1 MTKTDFNYLFSSKF
15 SADYQKYQS
24 FSDQELDRL
33 LLSSKISPTLATQ
46 IKNRLR
52 AAKRFSRA
60 AELFFTSS
68 GLEQASSETVA
79 ACIAARAAKFPKIVD
94 LGCGL
99 GFNSI
104 FLAAA
109 GASVLA
115 VERDL
120 ERLYLAR
127 ANAKVY
133 QVVEEIKFL
142 EGDFL
147 EPSFA
152 DFYKNNFPASD
163 SVPAFFLD
171 PARNLASGVKT
182 RSLLNSQPN
191 LFELLPQILE
201 FTENVAVKISP
212 AFDYQELEQLPG
224 DPEIEVI
231 SENGVCKVAML
242 WFGAFKETRR
252 RATVLKAGQK
262 TFSLSSGPESLA
274 FSLPTNYLYFPD
286 KAVARA
292 QLTLAFAAAYDLK
305 PISPTNPLLS
315 SADFKA
321 VPASRY
327 FKIISQGRFSL
338 KSLKRLL
345 KEEKIERAE
354 LIVRQIKLSAEELRS
369 RLKLQEGGGKT
380 IFIFAAE
387 QKGNYYILAENIQ
400 KYSGR

>member
-1 MTKTDFNYLFSSKF
+1 MTKTDVNYLFSPKF

-33 LLSSKISPTLATQ
+33 ILSSEISPTLATQ
-46 IKNRLR
+46 IKNRRR

-60 AELFFTSS
+60 KELFFTSS
-68 GLEQASSETVA
+68 GLEQASSEAVA
-79 ACIAARAAKFPKIVD
+79 TYIATRAAKFPKIVD

-109 GASVLA
+109 GASVFA
-115 VERDL
+115 VERDA
-120 ERLYLAR
+120 ERLDLAQ

-133 QVVEEIKFL
+133 QVADKIKFL
-142 EGDFL
+142 AGDFL

-152 DFYKNNFPASD
+152 DFYKNNFSTLDPA
-163 SVPAFFLD
+163 PAFFLD
-171 PARNLASGVKT
+171 PARNLASGAKT

-191 LFELLPQILE
+191 LFALLPQILE

-212 AFDYQELEQLPG
+212 AFDYRELEQLPG
-224 DPEIEVI
+224 DPEVEVV
-231 SENGVCKVAML
+231 SEDGVCKVAML
-242 WFGAFKETRR
+242 WFGSFKETKRQ
-252 RATVLKAGQK
+252 ATVLKAGQK
-262 TFSLSSGPESLA
+262 VFSLSSGLESLA
-274 FSLPTNYLYFPD
+274 FSLPANYLYSPD

-292 QLTLAFAAAYDLK
+292 QLTLVFAASYDLK

-321 VPASRY
+321 VPASRH

-345 KEEKIERAE
+345 KEEKVERAE
-354 LIVRQIKLSAEELRS
+354 LVVKGVKISAEELRT
-369 RLKLQEGGGKT
+369 RLKLQEGGGQT
-380 IFIFAAE
+380 IFIFPHE
-387 QKGNYYILAENIQ
+387 GSGNYYIWAENIQ
-400 KYSGR
+400 KF

>member
-1 MTKTDFNYLFSSKF
+1 MTKTDFNYLFSPKF

-33 LLSSKISPTLATQ
+33 ILSSEISPTLATQ
-46 IKNRLR
+46 IKNRRR

-68 GLEQASSETVA
+68 GLEQASSEAVA

-109 GASVLA
+109 GASVFA
-115 VERDL
+115 VERDW

-133 QVVEEIKFL
+133 QVAEKIKFL
-142 EGDFL
+142 AGDFL

-152 DFYKNNFPASD
+152 DFYKNNFSASD

-171 PARNLASGVKT
+171 PARNLVSGVKT

-201 FTENVAVKISP
+201 FTEKVAVKISP
-212 AFDYQELEQLPG
+212 AFDYRELEQLPG
-224 DPEIEVI
+224 DPEVEVI
-231 SENGVCKVAML
+231 SENGICKVTML
-242 WFGAFKETRR
+242 WFGAFKETKR

-262 TFSLSSGPESLA
+262 IFSLSSGPESLA
-274 FSLPTNYLYFPD
+274 FSLPTGYLYLPD
-286 KAVARA
+286 KALARA
-292 QLTLAFAAAYDLK
+292 QLTLTFAAAYDLK

-315 SADFKA
+315 SADFKN

-345 KEEKIERAE
+345 KEEKLERAE
-354 LIVRQIKLSAEELRS
+354 LVVKGIKISAEELRT
-369 RLKLQEGGGKT
+369 RLKLKEGGGQT
-380 IFIFAAE
+380 IFIFPHE
-387 QKGNYYILAENIQ
+387 GQGNYYIWAENIQ
-400 KYSGR
+400 KP